1 MNFTSDSHFHEDSIV
16 ELSELD
22 LETIAGG
29 GWFKKLT
36 GISTPSFL
44 KDLDDDVREHV
55 DGGWAGLIAIG
66 GLAMGGGSCV
76 EIASRLVCRF

>member
-1 MNFTSDSHFHEDSIV
+1 M

-22 LETIAGG
+22 LETIVGS

-44 KDLDDDVREHV
+44 KKVDDVVNESV
-55 DGGWAGLIAIG
+55 GWDGLIVGTAIG
-66 GLAMGGGSCV
+66 IASGGGSCFV
-76 EIASRLVCRF
+76 SNNWLICAL